1 MTKIQINFILT
12 RRKNAEIRCV
22 RQKLTRFSNHLN
34 FEKVKYTFFLLFLLY
49 VTFRS
54 GGFFLLKGL
63 LTFDHLA
70 LNSIAKM
77 LEFYTYLFANRSQFE
92 RMQRN
97 SKIPNSI
104 ATTFFFLFGKKTPKI
119 CREFF
124 MLDNLLWGISCK
136 VSPNPII
143 CCHQT
148 YPVNLA
154 FIGLLTFEFLFPNKL
169 KKHFITLLFYWSNF
183 LLHLHLLK

>member
-1 MTKIQINFILT
+1 MTT
-12 RRKNAEIRCV
+12 
-22 RQKLTRFSNHLN
+22 
-34 FEKVKYTFFLLFLLY
+34 
-49 VTFRS
+49 
-54 GGFFLLKGL
+54 
-63 LTFDHLA
+63 

-97 SKIPNSI
+97 SKIPNII
-104 ATTFFFLFGKKTPKI
+104 ANTFFFLYGKKQKI

-169 KKHFITLLFYWSNF
+169 KWTLYFPSF
-183 LLHLHLLK
+183 LLTQLLSKAWYFEWTNLGSVLNLLS

>member
-1 MTKIQINFILT
+1 M
-12 RRKNAEIRCV
+12 
-22 RQKLTRFSNHLN
+22 
-34 FEKVKYTFFLLFLLY
+34 LFLLY

-97 SKIPNSI
+97 PKIPNIPIYFS
-104 ATTFFFLFGKKTPKI
+104 FYYVGKKTVGSFLCWTI
-119 CREFF
+119 FYGAY
-124 MLDNLLWGISCK
+124 LSCK

-169 KKHFITLLFYWSNF
+169 KKHFITLLF
-183 LLHLHLLK
+183 LLKQLLAALALAEIKLLKLVSKIEIVVEFWIFVFLEALSLLS

>member
-1 MTKIQINFILT
+1 MSDRNWPLET
-12 RRKNAEIRCV
+12 C
-22 RQKLTRFSNHLN
+22 FSNHLD
-34 FEKVKYTFFLLFLLY
+34 FEKVKYIFFFVSVLCKFLQ
-49 VTFRS
+49 
-54 GGFFLLKGL
+54 KDL

-97 SKIPNSI
+97 SKIPNII
-104 ATTFFFLFGKKTPKI
+104 ANTFFFMWKKTKK

-124 MLDNLLWGISCK
+124 MLDNLLWGMSCK

-154 FIGLLTFEFLFPNKL
+154 FLGLLTLEFLF
-169 KKHFITLLFYWSNF
+169 S
-183 LLHLHLLK
+183 

>member
-1 MTKIQINFILT
+1 M
-12 RRKNAEIRCV
+12 
-22 RQKLTRFSNHLN
+22 
-34 FEKVKYTFFLLFLLY
+34 LFLLY

-97 SKIPNSI
+97 SKIPNII
-104 ATTFFFLFGKKTPKI
+104 ATTFFFLYGKNPQKI

-124 MLDNLLWGISCK
+124 MLDYLLWGISCK

-169 KKHFITLLFYWSNF
+169 KKHFITLLF
-183 LLHLHLLK
+183 LLKQLLAALALAEIKLLKLVSKIEIVIEFWIFVFLYHS

>member
-1 MTKIQINFILT
+1 MNSNCSDFLNQEQVKKAF
-12 RRKNAEIRCV
+12 CY
-22 RQKLTRFSNHLN
+22 QKLFWPFTVRINCSIDLKIFANSQPSASNFKSFSQAL
-34 FEKVKYTFFLLFLLY
+34 EQFFLQ
-49 VTFRS
+49 
-54 GGFFLLKGL
+54 KGL

-77 LEFYTYLFANRSQFE
+77 LEFYTYLFANRSLFE

-97 SKIPNSI
+97 SKMPDVI
-104 ATTFFFLFGKKTPKI
+104 ANTFFFLCWKKI
-119 CREFF
+119 MEFF
-124 MLDNLLWGISCK
+124 MLDNLLWGMSCK

-154 FIGLLTFEFLFPNKL
+154 QALRPTHSWAPI
-169 KKHFITLLFYWSNF
+169 S
-183 LLHLHLLK
+183 

>member
-1 MTKIQINFILT
+1 M
-12 RRKNAEIRCV
+12 
-22 RQKLTRFSNHLN
+22 
-34 FEKVKYTFFLLFLLY
+34 
-49 VTFRS
+49 
-54 GGFFLLKGL
+54 FFLLKGL

-104 ATTFFFLFGKKTPKI
+104 ATTFFFLFGKNPKKYVGSFLCWTI
-119 CREFF
+119 FYGAY
-124 MLDNLLWGISCK
+124 LSCK
-136 VSPNPII
+136 VSANPII

>member
-1 MTKIQINFILT
+1 
-12 RRKNAEIRCV
+12 
-22 RQKLTRFSNHLN
+22 
-34 FEKVKYTFFLLFLLY
+34 
-49 VTFRS
+49 
-54 GGFFLLKGL
+54 
-63 LTFDHLA
+63 
-70 LNSIAKM
+70 M

-97 SKIPNSI
+97 SKIPNI
-104 ATTFFFLFGKKTPKI
+104 IVNTFSFYVEKNQKK

-124 MLDNLLWGISCK
+124 MLDNLLWGMSCK

-169 KKHFITLLFYWSNF
+169 QWTLYFPSF
-183 LLHLHLLK
+183 LLKELLSKPCYCVGPFKILQCGLSWIRSAIKLASQLAWIQFRVWIGPFEIWRLRKKLLYTLIH